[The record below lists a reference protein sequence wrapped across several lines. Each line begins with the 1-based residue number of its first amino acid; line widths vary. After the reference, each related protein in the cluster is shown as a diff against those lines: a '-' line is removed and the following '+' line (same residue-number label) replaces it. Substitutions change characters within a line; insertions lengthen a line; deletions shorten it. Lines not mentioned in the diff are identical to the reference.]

1 MDGVGWFSY
10 YYVSYK
16 MEEKQ
21 IIEQRI
27 SFKTAVLLK
36 SKGFNQ
42 LVDTHYS
49 YGSGDKE
56 EPKTGEIFVGGFWND
71 ETGHPRHYRNSEL
84 VNWELPYGEFSSPTQ
99 EFVKKWLRD
108 VHKIEISLICFDGQY
123 LKHVKRR
130 EFKAN
135 TYKLDYTGTYEE
147 VFEMALV
154 DGLNLIK

>member
-1 MDGVGWFSY
+1 MG
-10 YYVSYK
+10 
-16 MEEKQ
+16 EQQ

-36 SKGFNQ
+36 AKGFNQ

-49 YGSGDKE
+49 YGNGDTE
-56 EPKTGEIFVGGFWND
+56 EPKTGEVFVAGFWND
-71 ETGHPRHYRNSEL
+71 ITDNPRHYRNSEL
-84 VNWELPYGEFSSPTQ
+84 ADWGLPYGEFSSPTQ

-123 LKHVKRR
+123 LKHVKQR

-147 VFEMALV
+147 VFELALV
-154 DGLNLIK
+154 EGLNLIK